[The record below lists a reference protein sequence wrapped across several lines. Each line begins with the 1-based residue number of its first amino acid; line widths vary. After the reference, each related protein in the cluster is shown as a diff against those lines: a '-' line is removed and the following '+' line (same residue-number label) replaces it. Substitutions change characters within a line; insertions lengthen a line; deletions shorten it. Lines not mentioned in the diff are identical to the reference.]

1 VAYIDVVLGDSP
13 AGYWRFDD
21 APGSATVHDYSGNST
36 HLQYTGVILGEPGLL
51 PAEATTSARF
61 DGGEI
66 YAPSNRPLNTWA
78 YAREPS
84 GALEL
89 SGALTIEC
97 WVRFT
102 EAVSTVDTYLVTLG
116 EALWGGYNY
125 QFGVWSGSPNYIFLQ
140 GNTSLFNNLYWDVQY
155 VPPTDRA
162 AHLVATYDGSFV
174 RFYADGVKLA
184 EYAETGV
191 LLSNGVREGL
201 YIGSDQWSDTALC
214 TLAEMAIYGHALSDA
229 GVLAHYR
236 AGVGGPATGLTATA
250 SVIDAYGAAVLADLP
265 DRYHRLGEAP
275 APEYDRLALA
285 DATGQM
291 SSITSFNNGAGLML
305 PAAAPLVPSTSDRAL
320 RLLGQSNALL
330 VGFDNRSYGSAFSV
344 ELWAALD
351 SSTRACTLTQRAGSA
366 SFYSWKLAYDGAG
379 GIVYGFASGGTA
391 HTHTHAFTPT
401 PGVPNHYVL
410 TYDKTE
416 GHLKLYIDGALARSD
431 AETATADSGTYNL
444 LIGGDYSQSG
454 SAIVIGSV
462 DEFAVYPAALS
473 AARVAAHYSAA
484 QVPGERVARFD
495 VSLPLASSHP
505 STFFTLGASWGRSP
519 VPGLVPH
526 TWIRAEGQ
534 RYADGELVR
543 TLADLSGNDLIYN
556 TRADGVGPVYRT
568 GRVGGKAALVF
579 NGTGDYLEPL
589 GTYLNGGTELEAF
602 AVVKVDADPPASST
616 KTGLWAFS
624 NPTSARTAYPDTDGS
639 IKDGFGSTT
648 QHLVGNPGPSLDQ
661 YRVYN
666 VSSRAG
672 EWRAALDG
680 VELLLAGTNSV
691 PGTLPGGGLL
701 GRTGNTPFSYLDGE
715 IADFIVFDRVLT
727 TDERSAV
734 LSELH
739 EEYGL
744 GSSILVWGAQILDSR
759 VTVPLAAALGYDTIY
774 STEVLADAP
783 VAYYHLDEAGGA
795 TTALDGSGHG
805 NDAATVTD
813 VTFGGAGAVR
823 RSSSGHFN
831 GTTSV
836 IEAVPTNPAS
846 LSGSWSVELW
856 VNFDGAGSFCGVS
869 SRGPSDNSF
878 DMQLSTTGG
887 HMDIGSGSVWYTTS
901 ADWTASLTAGAW
913 HHIVVVVSPPDLSW
927 AAYADGTLA
936 GSGVL
941 DGSAV
946 PLLYNSTHHLFIG
959 RNAALGQSLLG
970 FVDEVAIYDH
980 ALSPARIAA
989 HSGARSTVAAGPR
1002 LALPVGPPSAP
1013 LTLGYNLAGIST
1025 ADLTVAAVVAPPT
1038 GVLRWGY
1045 RLEVAH
1051 GAILTVTLPCVR
1063 VVTVPLTTAA
1073 VVAAGGSGGGAV
1085 GAGAPVATGLETGI
1099 VLPRPPGVGSGSFL
1113 VAAIAHASGL
1123 VAADSLPTGWTEW
1136 HRFRNAVGALTV
1148 TLYTKVAGGSEPSS
1162 YTFSFT
1168 KQVRKLGV
1176 ALAYSG
1182 VATGSPEHASAA
1194 ALGANSPMLT
1204 APLVIARPNCRALA
1218 IYAQPARSAVAGPT
1232 AGWTERCAATTAAPF
1247 DNLTLYVQ
1255 DRLASAGTL
1264 PPAGVVPDRNQRYAS
1279 FVVAIAND

>member
-856 VNFDGAGSFCGVS
+856 VN
-869 SRGPSDNSF
+869 
-878 DMQLSTTGG
+878 
-887 HMDIGSGSVWYTTS
+887 
-901 ADWTASLTAGAW
+901 
-913 HHIVVVVSPPDLSW
+913 
-927 AAYADGTLA
+927 
-936 GSGVL
+936 
-941 DGSAV
+941 
-946 PLLYNSTHHLFIG
+946 STHHLFIG